1 MKEIKRDYYLNQLI
15 KKQGNGQ
22 IKVIT
27 GIRRSGKSYLL
38 NKLFKNYLINNKVDN
53 KHIIYMSF
61 ETKENEKYKNSDLLL
76 LFLKSQ
82 ITDKKK
88 YYFLLDEI
96 QEVDDFVP
104 VLNSLIH
111 IENVDVY
118 VTGSNSKLLSKDV
131 LTEFRGRGD
140 EIHVYPLSFSE
151 YVSAYGK
158 DLDKAYESY
167 SLYGGLPFLFSLD
180 DDKDKMLYLKNL
192 IKETYI
198 KDIIERN
205 SINNKNDL
213 DELLE
218 VIASTS
224 SSLTNPSKLANTF
237 NSEKKSNISNK
248 TVDKYLEYFENA
260 FIINK
265 VQRFDIKGK
274 KYIGSPYK
282 YYFEDIGIKNA
293 ILNFRQIDDGSIM
306 ENIIYNELLRR
317 NYSVDIGVVET
328 NERNKSGQNIKPK
341 YEVDFI
347 VNLGNKKY
355 YIQSAYQMNNEE
367 KISQETKSLRNIY
380 DSFKKIIIV
389 KDNIKTR
396 IDENGIITM
405 GLYDFL
411 LNENSLD

>member
-151 YVSAYGK
+151 YVSAYGE

>member
-237 NSEKKSNISNK
+237 NSKKKSNISNK